1 MVCCLQAG
9 PLEADLKCSGYQK
22 TKGFRSTTCTSA
34 GQCTGTADAGKF
46 TDTLYIACEQPSDCP
61 QGKTCTA
68 VKTTG
73 TSIGVCL

>member
-1 MVCCLQAG
+1 MQRLPEDQGLHVD
-9 PLEADLKCSGYQK
+9 DLH
-22 TKGFRSTTCTSA
+22 SA
-34 GQCTGTADAGKF
+34 AQCTGTIDAGKF
-46 TDTLYIACEQPSDCP
+46 TDTLFVACEQPSDCP